1 MKKLKK
7 INHLII
13 EDDSNIEYKN
23 KGYKPVYV
31 VDSAAKILIIGQA
44 PGIKAQESGRVFED
58 KSGNE
63 LRNWLG
69 VSYEEFYNK
78 ENFAILP
85 MDFFYP
91 GSGKTG
97 DLPPRKDFAEKWHS
111 LIINEL
117 KEIKL
122 IILMGNYAIKY
133 YLGDKYQKNLTNTVR
148 NYYLFLPKYFPIVH
162 SSPLNFRW
170 HAKNPW
176 FKKEVVP
183 KLSEIVSKIIKG

>member
-58 KSGNE
+58 KSGKE
-63 LRNWLG
+63 LRHWLG
-69 VSYEEFYNK
+69 VNYEEFYNK

-148 NYYLFLPKYFPIVH
+148 NYYLYLPKYFPIVH

-176 FKKEVVP
+176 FKEEVVP